1 MPSVICIHCFKCK
14 WNQLGSNID
23 ICILLSFRLGQLW
36 LMPQLMQRRLLIRI
50 LQRKLKM
57 FPYFLPVLLMV
68 FIWQFLATSGKKNNV
83 ITISEILRP
92 IKNLLMLRSTNV
104 GSIFLFFIFFTFGRK
119 LQFINWNFIF
129 YHIMH
134 GTMITFH
141 HIKNVWVVHI
151 DCCLKLL
158 LRIWYAW

>member
-1 MPSVICIHCFKCK
+1 
-14 WNQLGSNID
+14 
-23 ICILLSFRLGQLW
+23 
-36 LMPQLMQRRLLIRI
+36 
-50 LQRKLKM
+50 M

-119 LQFINWNFIF
+119 LQFIN
-129 YHIMH
+129 
-134 GTMITFH
+134 
-141 HIKNVWVVHI
+141 
-151 DCCLKLL
+151 
-158 LRIWYAW
+158 